1 MKKVI
6 KKYLEKEEEVRFLT
20 LAQKRNLDFYLDL
33 GLNPFQVGKNLN
45 IEPSLIYNYVL
56 FKCFVNNGDK

>member
-6 KKYLEKEEEVRFLT
+6 KKCLEEEEVKFLT
-20 LAQKRNLDFYLDL
+20 LSQKRNVDFYLDL